1 MKKVFGLIFLVL
13 LMSCTAKKGVVRKE
27 IPANKISTEKVI
39 ANHYDIKNDFKTLY
53 LKSDVRYSDAHQ
65 THNVTAEIKILKDE
79 KILVSIRFLG
89 ITMAKA
95 LITPQ
100 SVSYYEKI
108 NSNYFEGD
116 FSTLSKWLGT
126 DLDFSKIQNIL
137 LGEAMEDLKKGEYN
151 MVLEDTTFRLN
162 SASASGIEK
171 VYFIENMSFLIKK
184 QEISQVSKNRKL
196 QVVYPEFKTYSDFRL
211 PGSLEIQ
218 ATENT
223 KKTNITIANTNVA
236 LNEELSFPYKVP
248 QGYTRILID

>member
-1 MKKVFGLIFLVL
+1 MKKVFGLVFMIL
-13 LMSCTAKKGVVRKE
+13 LMSCTAKKTIAVKKMP
-27 IPANKISTEKVI
+27 INKMSAETVI
-39 ANHYDIKNDFKTLY
+39 ANHYNVKNDFKTLY
-53 LKSDVRYSDAHQ
+53 LRSGVRYSGEYQ
-65 THNVTAEIKILKDE
+65 TQNVTAEIKILKDE

-100 SVSYYEKI
+100 EVSYYEKI

-126 DLDFSKIQNIL
+126 DLDFFKIQNIL

-151 MVLEDTTFRLN
+151 VTFEDTTFRLN
-162 SASASGIEK
+162 STSSSDIQK
-171 VYFIENMSFLIKK
+171 TYFIEDLSFLVKK
-184 QEISQVSKNRKL
+184 QEISQLSKNRKL
-196 QVVYPEFKTYSDFRL
+196 QVVYPDFKTYTDFRL
-211 PGSLEIQ
+211 PTSLEIQ

-223 KKTNITIANTNVA
+223 KKTSISIANTNVTI
-236 LNEELSFPYKVP
+236 NEELTFPYKVP